1 MHRAEVAIIVT
12 LIVSTLV
19 PSVSAAQQ
27 KQPHNAPETQSSA
40 QQTPPNGAEHASSS
54 SPPNAGSAGATGE
67 EQQHVLVTVEHRSK
81 QPDSSGGDWFRFVLN
96 LLLPWPLLVILLL
109 LYLFLPTSAPVRIEA
124 LLRPFQSLKLFGQ
137 EFVLNPQGGRNAEA
151 AIDFYRKEVQAKLD
165 TRVREMKLKAK
176 HEQVVNNYVRKLIPD
191 FSAREIR
198 STIHIPDSLFAETL
212 YQLVDYYP
220 DQLDPGRGRTFS
232 TRFGIIGKAWRLAQP
247 QYAPSVPTTQQD
259 LILGWGMTQEEAQKA
274 AQKDRQSFGCVII
287 KDFGGRCL
295 GVFYMDSPVKDA
307 FGNEDMWKKIEN
319 AILEGSRETKLTAA
333 LELIYR
339 DFLAVGPRVH
349 IYSSAHPRG
358 LLLALDT
365 QTRRIA
371 PLKHRPEIPSAVC
384 GHALETRYRA
394 SL

>member
-81 QPDSSGGDWFRFVLN
+81 QPDSSGGDWF
-96 LLLPWPLLVILLL
+96 
-109 LYLFLPTSAPVRIEA
+109 
-124 LLRPFQSLKLFGQ
+124 
-137 EFVLNPQGGRNAEA
+137 
-151 AIDFYRKEVQAKLD
+151 
-165 TRVREMKLKAK
+165 
-176 HEQVVNNYVRKLIPD
+176 
-191 FSAREIR
+191 R

-349 IYSSAHPRG
+349 IYSSAHM
-358 LLLALDT
+358 A
-365 QTRRIA
+365 
-371 PLKHRPEIPSAVC
+371 
-384 GHALETRYRA
+384 
-394 SL
+394 